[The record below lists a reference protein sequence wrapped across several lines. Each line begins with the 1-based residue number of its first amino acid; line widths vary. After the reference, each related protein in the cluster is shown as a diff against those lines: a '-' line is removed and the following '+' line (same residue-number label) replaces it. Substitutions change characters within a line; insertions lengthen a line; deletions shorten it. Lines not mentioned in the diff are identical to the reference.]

1 MYKFRMIPVMP
12 GGFCTHAARPQGYT
26 WIHEQ
31 PEALEEQ
38 IREMVDWCTTNLGFR
53 RDDFIPRTSESE
65 WWMFDQNNSKFFF
78 GNERLAFLFKIRW
91 C

>member
-1 MYKFRMIPVMP
+1 MYKFRMITISP
-12 GGFCTHAARPQGYT
+12 GGFCTHAARPNGYS
-26 WIHEQ
+26 WVHQQPDELVEQIHE
-31 PEALEEQ
+31 
-38 IREMVDWCTTNLGFR
+38 MVEWCKTNLGFQR
-53 RDDFIPRTSESE
+53 NTLAPRNSESD